1 MAEVLLVPPR
11 IKRPMYPPGHPKGP
25 TSGKD
30 VQIMKWGVH
39 RYETGTLPRPETGFT
54 DDFGLALK
62 EAIKRVIQPR
72 EGIDATGAI
81 GQATFDVL
89 WQHLDEYR
97 RQQYRRWSPPPPKP
111 TMPAIPQLGQ
121 LYSGGSSPMAHDLT
135 HRTGGLAGVRGS
147 VWPAYD
153 DGWII
158 GRVIL
163 AVDDL
168 TVFDQSS
175 SAGGD
180 AFFARGAS
188 GLEFWYGHL
197 ASPVPATGRQ
207 FERGEPVGRI
217 ASMARA
223 HVHLAINAVP
233 LIGHDLAHRTDYSHG
248 APLVGAQLREA
259 LSL

>member
-1 MAEVLLVPPR
+1 MAELLLVPPK

-30 VQIMKWGVH
+30 VQIMKWGIH
-39 RYETGTLPRPETGFT
+39 RYETGVLPRPEDGFT
-54 DDFGLALK
+54 DDFGVAMREAL
-62 EAIKRVIQPR
+62 KRVIQPA

-89 WQHLDEYR
+89 WQYLDDYR
-97 RQQYRRWSPPPPKP
+97 RQQYRRWTPPPPKVTLP
-111 TMPAIPQLGQ
+111 PVPSLGP
-121 LYSGGSSPMAHDLT
+121 LYSGGSSPMSRSLT
-135 HRTGGLAGVRGS
+135 HRTSGLAGDRGS

-158 GRVIL
+158 GRTIL
-163 AVDDL
+163 AVEDM
-168 TVFDQSS
+168 TVIEQSG

-180 AFFARGAS
+180 AFFTKGES
-188 GLEFWYGHL
+188 KLEYWYGHL
-197 ASPVPATGRQ
+197 AWTQPNGRD
-207 FERGEPVGRI
+207 FERGEPIGKI

-223 HVHLAINAVP
+223 HVHLAISAVP
-233 LIGHDLAHRTDYSHG
+233 LIGHDLAHHTDYSLG